1 MFTIKHYFREGLI
14 TLSIEYFKIN
24 QDDALLY
31 NHSHV
36 RPEPCLV
43 TTPWQPSHLVPRTTL
58 PFRWSSW
65 SVWSQGLL
73 TPARVT
79 ASRSERRKRRK
90 GNQRKM

>member
-36 RPEPCLV
+36 
-43 TTPWQPSHLVPRTTL
+43 SHALAPL
-58 PFRWSSW
+58 HC
-65 SVWSQGLL
+65 
-73 TPARVT
+73 T
-79 ASRSERRKRRK
+79 ALH
-90 GNQRKM
+90 